1 MEVRYINKNY
11 LYPAFGK
18 ALMKE
23 QIALVR
29 QDLPEIVQSFVK
41 EHELYHLGD
50 SAKWWLWREIKAN
63 SYGAWKH
70 PIGFLYCCV
79 LSLSCDRLKFYYNRF
94 KKGK

>member
-29 QDLPEIVQSFVK
+29 QDL
-41 EHELYHLGD
+41 HDLYHLGD

-70 PIGFLYCCV
+70 PIGFLYCCM
-79 LSLSCDRLKFYYNRF
+79 LSLSWDRLKFYYRRF